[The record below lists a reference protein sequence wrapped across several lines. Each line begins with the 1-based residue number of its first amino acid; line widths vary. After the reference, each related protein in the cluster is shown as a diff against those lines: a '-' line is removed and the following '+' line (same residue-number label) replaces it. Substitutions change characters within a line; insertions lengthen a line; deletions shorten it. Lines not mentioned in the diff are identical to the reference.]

1 MAGITAPIAVL
12 AATGTETFAATGGVL
27 APVFSLAGAGLVT
40 FAASAAVAAPLGA
53 IAGAADERFLGVGAI
68 GASIAGLAGI
78 GTTTAAGASEA
89 PPPTATGQ
97 GSRSRVA
104 TPSFPMP
111 EILRRW
117 RAITGT
123 GAVEAL
129 AGLVAGRGLVRM
141 PPAIVGRGQVSG
153 HPARRVLR
161 SHGMVDNVVAQARR
175 EDAELL
181 GELLGLEVE
190 ELEGALR

>member
-1 MAGITAPIAVL
+1 
-12 AATGTETFAATGGVL
+12 VL
-27 APVFSLAGAGLVT
+27 APVSSLAGAGLVT
-40 FAASAAVAAPLGA
+40 FAASAAVAAPLGV

-68 GASIAGLAGI
+68 GAPIAGLAGI

-89 PPPTATGQ
+89 TPPAATTATGQ